1 MIKIENV
8 EVGGLKPAL
17 RGMRN
22 PKNSWARSDSGLGCT
37 HRKNWNK
44 EEDGLLLCE
53 NCGHTYDDH
62 VICAGHQQ
70 YCMGPND
77 HDLATRLRNA
87 GTDHR
92 KYLRMIVVWLDVTAP
107 LYWWK
112 EADTYKVGTVANSC
126 STMHKVA
133 DKEFTV
139 DDFSYEHL
147 VYDRYKDDFTFCT
160 DDICCKLI
168 ASGYFDLP
176 VCSTTDILRNDDYT
190 GYKEVTV
197 LDDAEH
203 AALYENPTA
212 NIYDLLP
219 NQYIILYDKDSNVT
233 DMFRWTGETH
243 VKVDYK
249 SFKSMMFDT
258 VKAKNGDVYQKLAF
272 DSLANNKITM
282 LHGPAGTGKSYIAMA
297 YMFKLLESHKIDKI
311 IVFTNPCAT
320 TGAAKLGFYPGTRD
334 EKLLDS
340 QIGNMLGA
348 KLGDKMMLE
357 RMLNENKI
365 QLLPF
370 SDIRGFD
377 TTGMNCAVYITEAQN
392 LDIEMMRLALQRIGE
407 DCIAIIDGDYE
418 AQVDMAAYSGSNNG
432 MRRLSE
438 VFRGSDFYG
447 EVKLQNIYRSRIA
460 ALAQEM

>member
-1 MIKIENV
+1 MGDTAFDEPFYISAWTLNELENIKTNHN
-8 EVGGLKPAL
+8 KD
-17 RGMRN
+17 
-22 PKNSWARSDSGLGCT
+22 DS
-37 HRKNWNK
+37 
-44 EEDGLLLCE
+44 
-53 NCGHTYDDH
+53 
-62 VICAGHQQ
+62 V
-70 YCMGPND
+70 
-77 HDLATRLRNA
+77 
-87 GTDHR
+87 
-92 KYLRMIVVWLDVTAP
+92 
-107 LYWWK
+107 
-112 EADTYKVGTVANSC
+112 
-126 STMHKVA
+126 
-133 DKEFTV
+133 
-139 DDFSYEHL
+139 
-147 VYDRYKDDFTFCT
+147 RYKARQMAKLLDQHRDDGSYTLEYDMMQLVSADEIIQVYPVAPETTDTKICEAANRVNNKRRITFCT

-168 ASGYFDLP
+168 AHDIFNLS
-176 VCSTTDILRNDDYT
+176 VCSTPDILSPDHYT
-190 GYKEVTV
+190 GYKEVSPSPE
-197 LDDAEH
+197 DH
-203 AALYENPTA
+203 AILYEHPDE
-212 NIYDLLP
+212 NIFCLIP
-219 NQYIILYDKDSNVT
+219 NQYLIVHSDDAVDL
-233 DMFRWTGETH
+233 FRWTGETH
-243 VKVDYK
+243 AKVDYK
-249 SFKSMMFDT
+249 SFKTMMFDT

>member
-1 MIKIENV
+1 MGEAAFDEDFFISVYTLSELESIKTSRTKDESVRYRARRMTKLLDEYHESGIYSV
-8 EVGGLKPAL
+8 EYERDEVRVGPTWPVDPAITVSE
-17 RGMRN
+17 
-22 PKNSWARSDSGLGCT
+22 PIAPDTTDS
-37 HRKNWNK
+37 K
-44 EEDGLLLCE
+44 
-53 NCGHTYDDH
+53 
-62 VICAGHQQ
+62 ICA
-70 YCMGPND
+70 
-77 HDLATRLRNA
+77 
-87 GTDHR
+87 
-92 KYLRMIVVWLDVTAP
+92 TA
-107 LYWWK
+107 K
-112 EADTYKVGTVANSC
+112 HVADTFNGT
-126 STMHKVA
+126 T
-133 DKEFTV
+133 TI
-139 DDFSYEHL
+139 
-147 VYDRYKDDFTFCT
+147 TFCT

-168 ASGYFDLP
+168 AHDIFHLD
-176 VCSTTDILRNDDYT
+176 VCSTSDILRNDDYT

-418 AQVDMAAYSGSNNG
+418 AQVDMVAYSGSNNG

>member
-1 MIKIENV
+1 MYFYDTCALLNMGEAAFDEPFYISVYTLNELENIKTNRNKDESTRYKARQMAKLLDEHRDDGSYTIEY
-8 EVGGLKPAL
+8 PTI
-17 RGMRN
+17 RN
-22 PKNSWARSDSGLGCT
+22 
-37 HRKNWNK
+37 
-44 EEDGLLLCE
+44 
-53 NCGHTYDDH
+53 
-62 VICAGHQQ
+62 
-70 YCMGPND
+70 
-77 HDLATRLRNA
+77 
-87 GTDHR
+87 
-92 KYLRMIVVWLDVTAP
+92 
-107 LYWWK
+107 
-112 EADTYKVGTVANSC
+112 
-126 STMHKVA
+126 
-133 DKEFTV
+133 TV
-139 DDFSYEHL
+139 DLSMESYSL
-147 VYDRYKDDFTFCT
+147 NFGPSLPDTIDSKICYAAKRVKDKVEDSNFAFCT

-168 ASGYFDLP
+168 AADFLHLP
-176 VCSTTDILRNDDYT
+176 VCSTADILPADHYT
-190 GYKEVTV
+190 GYKEVTPSHEDYA
-197 LDDAEH
+197 L
-203 AALYENPTA
+203 LYEHPDVNQFC
-212 NIYDLLP
+212 LLP
-219 NQYIILYDKDSNVT
+219 NQYLIIHSGDDTT
-233 DMFRWTGETH
+233 DLFRWTGDTH

-249 SFKSMMFDT
+249 SFKTMMFDT
-258 VKAKNGDVYQKLAF
+258 VKAKDGDVYQKLAF
-272 DSLANNKITM
+272 DSLAHNKITM
-282 LHGPAGTGKSYIAMA
+282 LHGPAGTGKSYLAIA
-297 YMFKLLESHKIDKI
+297 YMFKLLEAHKIDKI

-370 SDIRGFD
+370 SDLRGFD

-438 VFRGSDFYG
+438 VFRGNDFYG

>member
-1 MIKIENV
+1 MGEAAFDEPFYISACTLNELENIKTNHN
-8 EVGGLKPAL
+8 KD
-17 RGMRN
+17 
-22 PKNSWARSDSGLGCT
+22 DS
-37 HRKNWNK
+37 
-44 EEDGLLLCE
+44 
-53 NCGHTYDDH
+53 
-62 VICAGHQQ
+62 V
-70 YCMGPND
+70 
-77 HDLATRLRNA
+77 
-87 GTDHR
+87 
-92 KYLRMIVVWLDVTAP
+92 
-107 LYWWK
+107 
-112 EADTYKVGTVANSC
+112 
-126 STMHKVA
+126 
-133 DKEFTV
+133 
-139 DDFSYEHL
+139 
-147 VYDRYKDDFTFCT
+147 RYKARQMAKLLDQHRTDGSYTLEYDMMQLVSADEIIQGYPVAPETTDTKICEAANRVNNKQRITFCT

-168 ASGYFDLP
+168 AHDIFNLS
-176 VCSTTDILRNDDYT
+176 VCSTPDILSPDHYT
-190 GYKEVTV
+190 GYKEVSPSPE
-197 LDDAEH
+197 DYAI
-203 AALYENPTA
+203 LYEHPDE
-212 NIYDLLP
+212 NIFCLIP
-219 NQYIILYDKDSNVT
+219 NQYLIVHSDDAVDL
-233 DMFRWTGETH
+233 FRWTGETH

>member
-1 MIKIENV
+1 MGEAAFDEPFYISAWTLNELEAIKTNHNKDDSVRYKARQMAKLLDQHRTDGSYTLEWECSGPIQQIKIDTNSVTVSE
-8 EVGGLKPAL
+8 PAA
-17 RGMRN
+17 
-22 PKNSWARSDSGLGCT
+22 PDTVDS
-37 HRKNWNK
+37 
-44 EEDGLLLCE
+44 E
-53 NCGHTYDDH
+53 
-62 VICAGHQQ
+62 ICA
-70 YCMGPND
+70 
-77 HDLATRLRNA
+77 
-87 GTDHR
+87 
-92 KYLRMIVVWLDVTAP
+92 TA
-107 LYWWK
+107 K
-112 EADTYKVGTVANSC
+112 Q
-126 STMHKVA
+126 
-133 DKEFTV
+133 
-139 DDFSYEHL
+139 
-147 VYDRYKDDFTFCT
+147 VYDRDKGDFTFCT

-168 ASGYFDLP
+168 AADFFHLP
-176 VCSTTDILRNDDYT
+176 VCSTSDILHNDNYT

-219 NQYIILYDKDSNVT
+219 NQYLILYDKDSNVT

-243 VKVDYK
+243 AKVEYK
-249 SFKSMMFDT
+249 SFKTMMFDT

-272 DSLANNKITM
+272 DSLAHNKITM
-282 LHGPAGTGKSYIAMA
+282 LHGPAGTGKSYIAIA
-297 YMFKLLESHKIDKI
+297 YMFKLIESGKIDKI
-311 IVFTNPCAT
+311 IVFTNPVAT

-340 QIGNMLGA
+340 QIGNMLSA
-348 KLGDKMMLE
+348 KFGDKIGLE
-357 RMLNENKI
+357 ELMNRGKL

-377 TTGMNCAVYITEAQN
+377 TTGMKCAVYITEAQN

>member
-1 MIKIENV
+1 MGEAAFDEPFYISAWTLHELEAIKTN
-8 EVGGLKPAL
+8 
-17 RGMRN
+17 RN
-22 PKNSWARSDSGLGCT
+22 KDDS
-37 HRKNWNK
+37 
-44 EEDGLLLCE
+44 
-53 NCGHTYDDH
+53 
-62 VICAGHQQ
+62 V
-70 YCMGPND
+70 
-77 HDLATRLRNA
+77 
-87 GTDHR
+87 
-92 KYLRMIVVWLDVTAP
+92 
-107 LYWWK
+107 
-112 EADTYKVGTVANSC
+112 
-126 STMHKVA
+126 
-133 DKEFTV
+133 
-139 DDFSYEHL
+139 
-147 VYDRYKDDFTFCT
+147 RYKARQMAKLLDQHRTDGSYTLEYDTMQPVYSDVIIQRHPVAPETTDAKICEAANRVNNKQHITFCT
-160 DDICCKLI
+160 DDICCKLFAHDI
-168 ASGYFDLP
+168 FNLP
-176 VCSTTDILRNDDYT
+176 VCSTSDILHNDNYT

-219 NQYIILYDKDSNVT
+219 NQYLILYDKDSNVT

-243 VKVDYK
+243 AKVEYK
-249 SFKSMMFDT
+249 SFKTMMFDT

>member
-1 MIKIENV
+1 MGEAAFDEPFYISVWTLHELEAIKTNHNKDDSVRYKARQMAKLLDQHRTDGSYTLEGECPDPIQQIKIDTNSV
-8 EVGGLKPAL
+8 TVSKPTV
-17 RGMRN
+17 
-22 PKNSWARSDSGLGCT
+22 PDTVDS
-37 HRKNWNK
+37 
-44 EEDGLLLCE
+44 E
-53 NCGHTYDDH
+53 
-62 VICAGHQQ
+62 ICAIAKQ
-70 YCMGPND
+70 
-77 HDLATRLRNA
+77 
-87 GTDHR
+87 
-92 KYLRMIVVWLDVTAP
+92 
-107 LYWWK
+107 
-112 EADTYKVGTVANSC
+112 
-126 STMHKVA
+126 
-133 DKEFTV
+133 
-139 DDFSYEHL
+139 

-168 ASGYFDLP
+168 ASKYFHLP
-176 VCSTTDILRNDDYT
+176 VCSSSDILPSTYYT
-190 GYKEVTV
+190 GYKEVTPSHEEY
-197 LDDAEH
+197 AI
-203 AALYENPTA
+203 LYEHPTE
-212 NIYDLLP
+212 NIFCLIP
-219 NQYIILYDKDSNVT
+219 NQYLIIHSNDTT
-233 DMFRWTGETH
+233 DLFRWTGEEH

-249 SFKSMMFDT
+249 SFKTMMFDT

-272 DSLANNKITM
+272 DSLAHNKITM
-282 LHGPAGTGKSYIAMA
+282 LHGPAGTGKSYIAIA
-297 YMFKLLESHKIDKI
+297 YMFKLIESGKIDKI
-311 IVFTNPCAT
+311 IVFANPVAT

-340 QIGNMLGA
+340 QIGNMLSA
-348 KLGDKMMLE
+348 KFGDKIGMEELMN
-357 RMLNENKI
+357 RGKI

-447 EVKLQNIYRSRIA
+447 EVKLQNIYRSCIA

>member
-1 MIKIENV
+1 MGEAAFDEPFYISAWTLNELEAIKTN
-8 EVGGLKPAL
+8 
-17 RGMRN
+17 RN
-22 PKNSWARSDSGLGCT
+22 KDDSVRYKARQMAKLLDQHL
-37 HRKNWNK
+37 
-44 EEDGLLLCE
+44 EDGSYTIE
-53 NCGHTYDDH
+53 YDMMQLVSADEMIQGYP
-62 VICAGHQQ
+62 VAPETTDTKICA
-70 YCMGPND
+70 
-77 HDLATRLRNA
+77 A
-87 GTDHR
+87 
-92 KYLRMIVVWLDVTAP
+92 
-107 LYWWK
+107 
-112 EADTYKVGTVANSC
+112 ANRVNN
-126 STMHKVA
+126 KQPV
-133 DKEFTV
+133 
-139 DDFSYEHL
+139 
-147 VYDRYKDDFTFCT
+147 TFCT

-168 ASGYFDLP
+168 AHDIFNLP
-176 VCSTTDILRNDDYT
+176 VCSTSDILSPDHYA
-190 GYKEVTV
+190 GYKEVSPTPE
-197 LDDAEH
+197 DH
-203 AALYENPTA
+203 AILYEHPDE
-212 NIYDLLP
+212 NIFCLIP
-219 NQYIILYDKDSNVT
+219 NQYLIVHSDDAVDL
-233 DMFRWTGETH
+233 FRWTGETH

-249 SFKSMMFDT
+249 SFKTMMFDT
-258 VKAKNGDVYQKLAF
+258 VKAKDGDVYQKLAF
-272 DSLANNKITM
+272 DSLAHNRITM
-282 LHGPAGTGKSYIAMA
+282 LHGHAGTGKSYLALA

>member
-1 MIKIENV
+1 MGEAAFDEPFYISAWTLHELEAIKTNHNKDDSVRYKARQMAKLLDQHRTDGSYTLEWECLDTTPQIKIEANSITV
-8 EVGGLKPAL
+8 SKPTI
-17 RGMRN
+17 
-22 PKNSWARSDSGLGCT
+22 PDTVDS
-37 HRKNWNK
+37 K
-44 EEDGLLLCE
+44 
-53 NCGHTYDDH
+53 
-62 VICAGHQQ
+62 ICA
-70 YCMGPND
+70 
-77 HDLATRLRNA
+77 
-87 GTDHR
+87 
-92 KYLRMIVVWLDVTAP
+92 TA
-107 LYWWK
+107 K
-112 EADTYKVGTVANSC
+112 QVN
-126 STMHKVA
+126 
-133 DKEFTV
+133 
-139 DDFSYEHL
+139 
-147 VYDRYKDDFTFCT
+147 DRYKGDFTFCT

-168 ASGYFDLP
+168 AADFFHLP
-176 VCSTTDILRNDDYT
+176 VCSTSDILHNDNYT
-190 GYKEVTV
+190 GYKEITV

-219 NQYIILYDKDSNVT
+219 NQYLILYDKDSNVT

-243 VKVDYK
+243 AKVEYK
-249 SFKSMMFDT
+249 SFKTMMFDT

-282 LHGPAGTGKSYIAMA
+282 LHGPAGTGKSYIAIA
-297 YMFKLLESHKIDKI
+297 YMFKLIESGKIDKI
-311 IVFTNPCAT
+311 IVFTNPVAT

-340 QIGNMLGA
+340 QIGNMLSA
-348 KLGDKMMLE
+348 KFGDKIGLE
-357 RMLNENKI
+357 ELMNRGKL

-377 TTGMNCAVYITEAQN
+377 TTGMKCAVYITEAQN

-438 VFRGSDFYG
+438 VFRGNDFYG

>member
-1 MIKIENV
+1 MGEAAFDEDFFISVYTLSELESIKTSRTKDESVRYRARRMTKLLDEYNESGIYSV
-8 EVGGLKPAL
+8 EYERDEVRVGPAW
-17 RGMRN
+17 
-22 PKNSWARSDSGLGCT
+22 PVDPAITVSEPIAPDTTDS
-37 HRKNWNK
+37 K
-44 EEDGLLLCE
+44 
-53 NCGHTYDDH
+53 
-62 VICAGHQQ
+62 ICA
-70 YCMGPND
+70 
-77 HDLATRLRNA
+77 
-87 GTDHR
+87 
-92 KYLRMIVVWLDVTAP
+92 TA
-107 LYWWK
+107 K
-112 EADTYKVGTVANSC
+112 HVADTFNGT
-126 STMHKVA
+126 T
-133 DKEFTV
+133 TI
-139 DDFSYEHL
+139 
-147 VYDRYKDDFTFCT
+147 TFCT

-168 ASGYFDLP
+168 AHDIFHLD
-176 VCSTTDILRNDDYT
+176 VCSTSDILRNDDYT

-203 AALYENPTA
+203 TALYENPTA
-212 NIYDLLP
+212 NFYDLLP

-233 DMFRWTGETH
+233 NMFRWTGETH
-243 VKVDYK
+243 IKVDYK

-272 DSLANNKITM
+272 DSLSNNKITM

>member
-1 MIKIENV
+1 MGEAAFDEPFYISVCTLNELENIKTNHN
-8 EVGGLKPAL
+8 KD
-17 RGMRN
+17 
-22 PKNSWARSDSGLGCT
+22 DS
-37 HRKNWNK
+37 
-44 EEDGLLLCE
+44 
-53 NCGHTYDDH
+53 
-62 VICAGHQQ
+62 V
-70 YCMGPND
+70 
-77 HDLATRLRNA
+77 
-87 GTDHR
+87 
-92 KYLRMIVVWLDVTAP
+92 
-107 LYWWK
+107 
-112 EADTYKVGTVANSC
+112 
-126 STMHKVA
+126 
-133 DKEFTV
+133 
-139 DDFSYEHL
+139 
-147 VYDRYKDDFTFCT
+147 RYKARQMAKLLDQHRDDGSYTLEYDMMQLVSADEIIQGYPVAPETTDTKICEAANRVNNKRRITFCT

-168 ASGYFDLP
+168 AHDIFNLS
-176 VCSTTDILRNDDYT
+176 VCSTPDILSPDHYT
-190 GYKEVTV
+190 GYKEVSPSPE
-197 LDDAEH
+197 DH
-203 AALYENPTA
+203 AILYEHPDE
-212 NIYDLLP
+212 NIFCLIP
-219 NQYIILYDKDSNVT
+219 NQYLIVHSDDAVDL
-233 DMFRWTGETH
+233 FRWTGETH
-243 VKVDYK
+243 AKVDYK
-249 SFKSMMFDT
+249 SFKTMMFDT

>member
-1 MIKIENV
+1 M
-8 EVGGLKPAL
+8 
-17 RGMRN
+17 
-22 PKNSWARSDSGLGCT
+22 DS
-37 HRKNWNK
+37 
-44 EEDGLLLCE
+44 E
-53 NCGHTYDDH
+53 
-62 VICAGHQQ
+62 ICAIAKQ
-70 YCMGPND
+70 
-77 HDLATRLRNA
+77 
-87 GTDHR
+87 
-92 KYLRMIVVWLDVTAP
+92 
-107 LYWWK
+107 
-112 EADTYKVGTVANSC
+112 
-126 STMHKVA
+126 
-133 DKEFTV
+133 
-139 DDFSYEHL
+139 

-168 ASGYFDLP
+168 ASGYFNLP
-176 VCSTTDILRNDDYT
+176 VCSTSDILRNDDYT

-272 DSLANNKITM
+272 DSLTNNKITM

>member
-1 MIKIENV
+1 MGEAAFDEPFYISAWTLNELENIKTNHN
-8 EVGGLKPAL
+8 KD
-17 RGMRN
+17 
-22 PKNSWARSDSGLGCT
+22 DS
-37 HRKNWNK
+37 
-44 EEDGLLLCE
+44 
-53 NCGHTYDDH
+53 
-62 VICAGHQQ
+62 V
-70 YCMGPND
+70 
-77 HDLATRLRNA
+77 
-87 GTDHR
+87 
-92 KYLRMIVVWLDVTAP
+92 
-107 LYWWK
+107 
-112 EADTYKVGTVANSC
+112 
-126 STMHKVA
+126 
-133 DKEFTV
+133 
-139 DDFSYEHL
+139 
-147 VYDRYKDDFTFCT
+147 RYKARQMAKLLDQHRTDGSYTLEYDMMLVSADVVIQGYPVAPETTDTKICEAANRVNNKQHITFCT

-168 ASGYFDLP
+168 AYDIFNLP
-176 VCSTTDILRNDDYT
+176 VCSTSDILRNDDYT

-197 LDDAEH
+197 FDAAEH

-219 NQYIILYDKDSNVT
+219 NQYIILYDNDGNVT
-233 DMFRWTGETH
+233 DMFRWDGDKH
-243 VKVDYK
+243 VQVEYK
-249 SFKSMMFDT
+249 SFKTLMFDT

-272 DSLANNKITM
+272 DSLTNNKITM

-438 VFRGSDFYG
+438 VFRGNDFYG

>member
-1 MIKIENV
+1 MNIDKIRNAEDYVRANKHLMELLTYSQRVEQKIFEKILHKYIKDKKSCI
-8 EVGGLKPAL
+8 
-17 RGMRN
+17 
-22 PKNSWARSDSGLGCT
+22 
-37 HRKNWNK
+37 
-44 EEDGLLLCE
+44 
-53 NCGHTYDDH
+53 
-62 VICAGHQQ
+62 
-70 YCMGPND
+70 YCMP
-77 HDLATRLRNA
+77 
-87 GTDHR
+87 
-92 KYLRMIVVWLDVTAP
+92 
-107 LYWWK
+107 
-112 EADTYKVGTVANSC
+112 DTLFGGRG
-126 STMHKVA
+126 
-133 DKEFTV
+133 F
-139 DDFSYEHL
+139 
-147 VYDRYKDDFTFCT
+147 
-160 DDICCKLI
+160 
-168 ASGYFDLP
+168 
-176 VCSTTDILRNDDYT
+176 
-190 GYKEVTV
+190 
-197 LDDAEH
+197 
-203 AALYENPTA
+203 
-212 NIYDLLP
+212 
-219 NQYIILYDKDSNVT
+219 
-233 DMFRWTGETH
+233 
-243 VKVDYK
+243 
-249 SFKSMMFDT
+249 
-258 VKAKNGDVYQKLAF
+258 
-272 DSLANNKITM
+272 
-282 LHGPAGTGKSYIAMA
+282 GKSYLALA

-320 TGAAKLGFYPGTRD
+320 TGAAKLGFYLGTRD

-418 AQVDMAAYSGSNNG
+418 AQVDMDAYAGENNG